1 MIKKDKKLVD
11 WLIEYLVGGQRLFHA
26 LEHHVF
32 LLKMIIRLQ
41 SIRIVCRS
49 STWSASLILVSSSV
63 LFPLNFVGV
72 AIAEGG
78 VTERERFLIGEIGSS
93 TGGAER
99 GSK

>member
-1 MIKKDKKLVD
+1 MD
-11 WLIEYLVGGQRLFHA
+11 WLLEYLVGGQRLFHA

-32 LLKMIIRLQ
+32 LLKMIIMLH
-41 SIRIVCRS
+41 SVRIAYQS

-72 AIAEGG
+72 ASVEDG
-78 VTERERFLIGEIGSS
+78 VALMERFLIGEIGSS

-99 GSK
+99 GSE